1 MLAVRR
7 NRGILREFPHSHALP
22 RRGHQSFPFTQ
33 VPNMLFQTRLTLA
46 AAVAV
51 AITAPSMAAITVF
64 DSRATFNI
72 WGQLQ
77 NDMNLAHESFA
88 SVTPAYTQSTT
99 FVGELPADANWR
111 ASALGGLGSDGNT
124 LRTLQAGRAI
134 QFDFDSGKVYGV
146 GADFFYA
153 NAQGVAVSGMVVL
166 TLSDG
171 TQFVRSVSGTDT
183 FAGFWSDGAAITSL
197 KVTPVGVAGNNNF
210 LGTDDMDIGFVPAP
224 GALALLCTAGVGLGG
239 RRRRT
244 S

>member
-1 MLAVRR
+1 M
-7 NRGILREFPHSHALP
+7 
-22 RRGHQSFPFTQ
+22 Q
-33 VPNMLFQTRLTLA
+33 FQTRLTLA

-77 NDMNLAHESFA
+77 NDMNLAHEDFA
-88 SVTPAYTQSTT
+88 AVTPAFTQSNSFTG
-99 FVGELPADANWR
+99 VLPSDANWR
-111 ASALGGLGSDGNT
+111 ASAIGGLASNGNT
-124 LRTLQAGRAI
+124 LQTMQVGRAI

-153 NAQGVAVSGMVVL
+153 NAQGGAVSGMVVL

-197 KVTPVGVAGNNNF
+197 RVTPVGFAGNNNF

-224 GALALLCTAGVGLGG
+224 GAFALLCTAGVGLGG

-244 S
+244 R

>member
-1 MLAVRR
+1 M
-7 NRGILREFPHSHALP
+7 
-22 RRGHQSFPFTQ
+22 Q
-33 VPNMLFQTRLTLA
+33 FQTRLTLA

-77 NDMNLAHESFA
+77 NDMNLAHEDFA
-88 SVTPAYTQSTT
+88 KVTPAFTQSTT
-99 FVGELPADANWR
+99 FVGDLPADANWR
-111 ASALGGLGSDGNT
+111 ASAVGGLGSDGNT

-146 GADFFYA
+146 GAEFFYA
-153 NAQGVAVSGMVVL
+153 NAQGGAVSGMVVL

-197 KVTPVGVAGNNNF
+197 RVTPVGFAGNNNF

-224 GALALLCTAGVGLGG
+224 GAFALLCTAGVGLGG

-244 S
+244 R